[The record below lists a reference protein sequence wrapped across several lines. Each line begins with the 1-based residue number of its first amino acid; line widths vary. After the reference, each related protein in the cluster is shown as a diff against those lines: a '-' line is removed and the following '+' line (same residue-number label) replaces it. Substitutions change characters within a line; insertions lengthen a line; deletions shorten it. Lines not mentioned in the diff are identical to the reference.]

1 LGVYFELIVD
11 ELLDNDSLVHRFSL
25 TIPTTFPLWTLMV
38 QNPWPLSSPS
48 VQPYHPTGVYAA
60 GVVGGVAVLDGF
72 GLIGFGSL
80 SDRMGGKH
88 VVF

>member
-1 LGVYFELIVD
+1 
-11 ELLDNDSLVHRFSL
+11 
-25 TIPTTFPLWTLMV
+25 MV

-48 VQPYHPTGVYAA
+48 AQPYHPTGVYAA